1 MPIEQARPSPPFETK
16 NRSKVFNGEIQT
28 NQIKSKIKPKQIK
41 SNKPGLLLHLRQKI
55 LRLLKGLQ
63 RLTVKVKQNDKTR
76 SLDPK
81 STESPRRG
89 KSASRLNL
97 TRSNFKER
105 AAQKTI
111 IINIEKQT
119 EFEFPK
125 VDSKRMRRPRGEARG
140 HWETPSTHC
149 VGFHPRL

>member
-1 MPIEQARPSPPFETK
+1 MDISSTYPRGSKVSLERLLIDRISPMPIEQARPSPPFETK

-105 AAQKTI
+105 AAQK
-111 IINIEKQT
+111 NNYHK
-119 EFEFPK
+119 
-125 VDSKRMRRPRGEARG
+125 
-140 HWETPSTHC
+140 H
-149 VGFHPRL
+149 